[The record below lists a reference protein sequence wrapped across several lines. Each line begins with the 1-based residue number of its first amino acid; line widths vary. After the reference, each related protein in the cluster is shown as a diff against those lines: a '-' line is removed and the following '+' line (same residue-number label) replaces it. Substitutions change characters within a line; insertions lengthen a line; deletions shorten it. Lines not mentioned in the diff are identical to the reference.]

1 MTPARISGVSM
12 LPPWASGTSAER
24 TSRFAG
30 ATPTVPCM
38 GSIGRS
44 TVKSPN
50 RASNRHSRAARS
62 SCHIHTTSGSGS
74 CSVAV
79 RWVEVRAPNS
89 GTVVDAAQSRA
100 GSMDTKCTARVSPG
114 TAPSTWNG
122 PVCGFTNGNSTTSE
136 TRSPVP
142 RTRPAK
148 QSSVNSSSTVPGAM
162 RATGAVPPNVH
173 TYSPAV
179 GRYRSTSLM
188 SGPRRGVPGPRP
200 PPAAGCGG
208 GARRDTAR
216 RAPSRSRRPG
226 RRTTSAGSAP

>member
-1 MTPARISGVSM
+1 M
-12 LPPWASGTSAER
+12 LPPCASGTSEER

-44 TVKSPN
+44 TVKSPK

-62 SCHIHTTSGSGS
+62 SCQIHTTSGSGS
-74 CSVAV
+74 CRVAV
-79 RWVEVRAPNS
+79 RCVEVSAPNR

-100 GSMDTKCTARVSPG
+100 GSIDTKCTATVSPG
-114 TAPSTWNG
+114 SAPSTWNG

-148 QSSVNSSSTVPGAM
+148 QSSVNSSSTVPGAI
-162 RATGAVPPNVH
+162 RATGGAPPKVH
-173 TYSPAV
+173 TNSPAA
-179 GRYRSTSLM
+179 GRYRNSVMLLQVDPAHV
-188 SGPRRGVPGPRP
+188 GHPLRVPAVQHDQVDDAEHHPDRRGG
-200 PPAAGCGG
+200 AGVG
-208 GARRDTAR
+208 
-216 RAPSRSRRPG
+216 G
-226 RRTTSAGSAP
+226 RRGQGRDERQPGYP